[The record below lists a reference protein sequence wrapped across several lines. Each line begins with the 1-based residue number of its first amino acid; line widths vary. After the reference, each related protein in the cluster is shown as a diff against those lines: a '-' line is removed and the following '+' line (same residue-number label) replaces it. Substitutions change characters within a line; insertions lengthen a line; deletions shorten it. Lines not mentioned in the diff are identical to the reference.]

1 MRACLPSCFSCFRL
15 FATLQTIA
23 RQAPL
28 SLGCSRQE
36 HWSGFPFPPPRD
48 LPELGLKPASLTSP
62 AWAGRFFTTSTTW
75 TSGPLQIGKV
85 PSAFLDDLRHHFFFF
100 FPQELSPKAPCLSV
114 LLPLFQYLGS
124 TVYLPVFL
132 LEAEAWASF
141 NSKFP
146 HSLPDC
152 IAQNKPLGVTSCCM
166 NTFTHNLQIVCKM
179 GS

>member
-48 LPELGLKPASLTSP
+48 LSELGLKPVSLTSP
-62 AWAGRFFTTSTTW
+62 AWAGRFFTTSTAW

-100 FPQELSPKAPCLSV
+100 FPKNSAPRLPAFAFSCLCFSIWD
-114 LLPLFQYLGS
+114 LLFICLFSSLRLKPG
-124 TVYLPVFL
+124 
-132 LEAEAWASF
+132 
-141 NSKFP
+141 P
-146 HSLPDC
+146 HSTPNFHTAYQTALHRISP
-152 IAQNKPLGVTSCCM
+152 
-166 NTFTHNLQIVCKM
+166 
-179 GS
+179 